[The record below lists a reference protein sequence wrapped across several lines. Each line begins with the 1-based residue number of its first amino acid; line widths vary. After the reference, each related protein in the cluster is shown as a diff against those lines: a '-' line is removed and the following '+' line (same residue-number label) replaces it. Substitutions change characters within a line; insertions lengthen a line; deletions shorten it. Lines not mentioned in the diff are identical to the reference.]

1 VRPDAVA
8 AASVPGALA
17 EAARS
22 GDVAQLMR
30 LIASGADANSVTA
43 GGDSALH
50 AACSQGDAGC
60 VAVQALLLNGADMT
74 AVDEWGLTPIEV
86 AKCAGEKASGQLIK
100 LLEHESAKKAGG
112 GSTTVRVGAEQAG
125 MGQEDD
131 EWTEAGSDLE
141 ELQCADLD
149 GAKSAA
155 QMPQEGLIWKDFHD
169 AGDDQKRTTADI

>member
-1 VRPDAVA
+1 MCEGGCEVHR
-8 AASVPGALA
+8 
-17 EAARS
+17 EAATIPFE
-22 GDVAQLMR
+22 GFV
-30 LIASGADANSVTA
+30 
-43 GGDSALH
+43 
-50 AACSQGDAGC
+50 
-60 VAVQALLLNGADMT
+60 NGRCQ
-74 AVDEWGLTPIEV
+74 V

-155 QMPQEGLIWKDFHD
+155 QMPQ
-169 AGDDQKRTTADI
+169 